1 MLEEIKKILKDNPE
15 TSCYA
20 IAKIMGKTPT
30 APNVFKNYWRAKY
43 ELLLE
48 KYELLLEEVQQGQ
61 CVLEANEV
69 SNTRIPPEEAAPE
82 EPTYQEDMPSQW
94 TDKEGQV
101 YVKGKQSGT
110 WRVYPNGLEFGSW
123 KDIDEHKVRARYTT
137 EILMDY

>member
-1 MLEEIKKILKDNPE
+1 MLEQIKDILRKEPE
-15 TSCYA
+15 ASCYA
-20 IAKIMGKTPT
+20 VAKAVGRTPT
-30 APNVFKNYWRAKY
+30 NPNAIKNYWRA
-43 ELLLE
+43 

-123 KDIDEHKVRARYTT
+123 KDIDEHKVRAKYTT